1 MILNET
7 YDSIV
12 FRLNNTY
19 AINETENNKLFSYQ
33 FKLIKIKCKKS
44 IRESKKLAK
53 DGKYKE
59 AIQTLEKCKSE
70 LAKDFNSLSKNIDF
84 NSLDAI
90 MSMIKYLAIPVTLMV
105 AGLCINYAKNK
116 YDNSKVIYQGKMLSK
131 VDDLDK
137 KTLQNLSYDDT
148 FDLVNNIVRNDMAKN
163 INLMDKIIAGF
174 AISGIGSE
182 FTVSFKYFK
191 NIIKNKNADDKDKMW
206 HFEYNMAKNIYKNL
220 INCIDNLEECYKKN
234 MKRK

>member
-105 AGLCINYAKNK
+105 AGLCINYAKK
-116 YDNSKVIYQGKMLSK
+116 
-131 VDDLDK
+131 
-137 KTLQNLSYDDT
+137 
-148 FDLVNNIVRNDMAKN
+148 
-163 INLMDKIIAGF
+163 
-174 AISGIGSE
+174 
-182 FTVSFKYFK
+182 
-191 NIIKNKNADDKDKMW
+191 
-206 HFEYNMAKNIYKNL
+206 
-220 INCIDNLEECYKKN
+220 
-234 MKRK
+234 